1 MISVSHQHYFTTIFS
16 CSPNPIIYEHLKYL
30 IICKPSFYTYTFCL
44 STDSSL
50 HQVLDGTNCDSPFWT
65 RSETRQVHGSGEVLE
80 QGPDENASCL
90 AFLSDFF
97 VMMRWD
103 MVLWDNGDSWFLV
116 FGGFLGHCFFLVF
129 AGFGILGIIWIE
141 ISWDELR
148 FFFWKLISA
157 IYCVICV
164 FFGKKN
170 KIGSFRDSCFGDKNK
185 IVLN

>member
-65 RSETRQVHGSGEVLE
+65 RSETRQVHRSGEVLE

-103 MVLWDNGDSWFLV
+103 MVLWDNGDSWFLF
-116 FGGFLGHCFFLVF
+116 FGTLFFFSFCWFWDFGDYLNWDFLRRVAIFFL
-129 AGFGILGIIWIE
+129 
-141 ISWDELR
+141 
-148 FFFWKLISA
+148 
-157 IYCVICV
+157 
-164 FFGKKN
+164 N
-170 KIGSFRDSCFGDKNK
+170 
-185 IVLN
+185 